1 MGVRQ
6 RSEAY
11 HTRYQQLLQALQQV
25 ELQAKDD
32 HRGVCYLQLDDMLT
46 TQQVSEHQ
54 TKHDHR
60 GVCYLQLDDML
71 TTQQVSEH
79 QTKHDHHGV
88 CYLQTLHATCR
99 IHILAHAQE
108 EVLTVV
114 LQNGPVKRSSR
125 FFSHTCTEGVATR
138 TTNLLEIL
146 VKFYE

>member
-46 TQQVSEHQ
+46 T
-54 TKHDHR
+54 
-60 GVCYLQLDDML
+60 L
-71 TTQQVSEH
+71 QVSEH

>member
-1 MGVRQ
+1 MLLNKEKRLVGVRQ

-32 HRGVCYLQLDDMLT
+32 HRGVFYLRLDDMLT

-54 TKHDHR
+54 MKHD
-60 GVCYLQLDDML
+60 Y
-71 TTQQVSEH
+71 
-79 QTKHDHHGV
+79 HGV